1 MPVVDGD
8 DDRQTSSIIEP
19 VEPRKQ
25 GMPLDGDP
33 TNMFARL
40 QEIGILHSG

>member
-8 DDRQTSSIIEP
+8 DDPQTSIVEP
-19 VEPRKQ
+19 VEEPRKQ

-33 TNMFARL
+33 TK
-40 QEIGILHSG
+40 SD